1 MQPALDCEACG
12 ALTPGDRFRYFAE
25 QLVCEA
31 CGDAHNPQARQ
42 RMVPRAWLQQR
53 DICVNFIT
61 SKGYYVQAMDAD
73 HRTMLGPF
81 VRVQDAGTLRRL
93 LAYLGGTPGQL
104 TEFDYA
110 LRACGQ
116 GTVSITLLIARTC
129 CGCASDMGLAQIK
142 RNALIRPKNRA
153 IKIWRLTIRRTH
165 LSNTTS
171 RKMN

>member
-1 MQPALDCEACG
+1 MQPALDCG

-81 VRVQDAGTLRRL
+81 VRVQDVGTLRRL
-93 LAYLGGTPGQL
+93 LAYLGGNPGP
-104 TEFDYA
+104 TDRVR
-110 LRACGQ
+110 LRLAGM
-116 GTVSITLLIARTC
+116 GARDGIHHPADRKNLL
-129 CGCASDMGLAQIK
+129 
-142 RNALIRPKNRA
+142 
-153 IKIWRLTIRRTH
+153 RL
-165 LSNTTS
+165 
-171 RKMN
+171 RK